1 MKFFTT
7 FRNAILLVFA
17 LLGLTLVYQREVTDL
32 LQHYDQKENLLSN
45 QIIQLNHYRKQLDA
59 LELFLDRETILN
71 LWGNPSALQTFEYWG
86 NNVNE
91 LHMGLEKIITDYGVQ
106 KKLAQFIENAQNGLS
121 LLKASDAYGFVD
133 FYWKTLEQS
142 FSEQKILLDAWATK
156 GEKGLALTASK
167 RFEQY
172 YLYRYVY
179 IAIFILIC
187 AAFSFIMVRMHL
199 RFSRGIKRMQDFIE
213 DVRNGIFEKNL
224 LVFSDDELGDLNK
237 QLSLALN
244 AWNLWISD
252 IQEVQSR
259 IQSFVAKAQEN
270 VSEGAEATARF
281 QEVSQSITVNA
292 TSLQQYFSN
301 LSSKFS
307 KTREGCYSFMKE
319 IGKIHEHFQ
328 VMIDSAKNENTTLS
342 KNKFLLNELDQ
353 SLTSLEKTTQ
363 NTDEILNIIQ
373 GLAHQTNLLSL
384 NATIEANAAGEAAK
398 GFQVVATEVK
408 NLAQR
413 TSQSTQNISAE
424 LKNIQDQSD
433 KSVEYMSGLTSVM
446 DDTVAVFQE
455 LENQLTTSA
464 QQMGQS
470 LLNFSD
476 FMTATEAILTES
488 REAAEYLSI
497 VQKGITDFE
506 EMRIKVSSCVDKTQ
520 KSIRNAGSLE
530 GGND

>member
-252 IQEVQSR
+252 IQEVQSH
-259 IQSFVAKAQEN
+259 
-270 VSEGAEATARF
+270 
-281 QEVSQSITVNA
+281 
-292 TSLQQYFSN
+292 LQ
-301 LSSKFS
+301 
-307 KTREGCYSFMKE
+307 
-319 IGKIHEHFQ
+319 
-328 VMIDSAKNENTTLS
+328 
-342 KNKFLLNELDQ
+342 
-353 SLTSLEKTTQ
+353 
-363 NTDEILNIIQ
+363 
-373 GLAHQTNLLSL
+373 
-384 NATIEANAAGEAAK
+384 
-398 GFQVVATEVK
+398 
-408 NLAQR
+408 
-413 TSQSTQNISAE
+413 
-424 LKNIQDQSD
+424 
-433 KSVEYMSGLTSVM
+433 
-446 DDTVAVFQE
+446 
-455 LENQLTTSA
+455 
-464 QQMGQS
+464 
-470 LLNFSD
+470 
-476 FMTATEAILTES
+476 
-488 REAAEYLSI
+488 
-497 VQKGITDFE
+497 
-506 EMRIKVSSCVDKTQ
+506 
-520 KSIRNAGSLE
+520 
-530 GGND
+530 